1 MKKLV
6 SVLMIMI
13 FALSSVPAFSAEED
27 YDPQHTMLTLNM
39 AIVSIH
45 RILSTQDRIILEQEY
60 QNIIDNLSLGNIE
73 SDYDLTTLFQDLMSL
88 ITRKRLREE
97 ETKIF
102 QSRYDRRE
110 QNLLMNTLSGVRAYG
125 GNLFSWLGSLA
136 VSCASSYFSYQDSKA
151 ELAEDLQGDLW
162 KLKREDIEDC
172 NELQERLLNSSWNL
186 LRQYKLPDNYRL
198 VQRNMDDFYRAVN
211 ENDATRRLRMLRA
224 LEKDFQVYPPYWFY
238 RARAAQEINDNKEAH
253 SSFEKFN
260 EVWRPVLR
268 RDPYKVEA
276 VKFRISEIVNKGNL
290 TDDDKREILGLLEV
304 MRSNTPRED
313 WANNLFAGIAYFLLG
328 EKDTGI
334 EIVETNVDF
343 GYEET
348 LSNALLTEMK
358 KGRLDALTL
367 YALKDDI
374 RDIIAKV
381 QTKQPEPQAQTSTEP
396 TKKRKITWEEVKKI
410 AAKYGFRENRDNAM
424 QRTWN
429 AFADVEVKAFFGLS
443 TKIERQHREF
453 EIYFYNSG
461 SWMWCAWQWCAWHMM
476 NDNNMLYYGSI
487 YIQDSTDDN
496 LRNNPNIDERYIRN
510 KINKNLSGIIPDD
523 ILNDTVAA
531 LMEIKNLE

>member
-1 MKKLV
+1 
-6 SVLMIMI
+6 
-13 FALSSVPAFSAEED
+13 
-27 YDPQHTMLTLNM
+27 
-39 AIVSIH
+39 
-45 RILSTQDRIILEQEY
+45 
-60 QNIIDNLSLGNIE
+60 
-73 SDYDLTTLFQDLMSL
+73 
-88 ITRKRLREE
+88 
-97 ETKIF
+97 
-102 QSRYDRRE
+102 
-110 QNLLMNTLSGVRAYG
+110 
-125 GNLFSWLGSLA
+125 
-136 VSCASSYFSYQDSKA
+136 
-151 ELAEDLQGDLW
+151 
-162 KLKREDIEDC
+162 
-172 NELQERLLNSSWNL
+172 
-186 LRQYKLPDNYRL
+186 
-198 VQRNMDDFYRAVN
+198 
-211 ENDATRRLRMLRA
+211 MLRA

-268 RDPYKVEA
+268 QDPYKVEA

-290 TDDDKREILGLLEV
+290 TDDDKREFLGLLEV

-313 WANNLFAGIAYFLLG
+313 WANNLFAGIAYFLFG

-348 LSNALLTEMK
+348 LSNALLTKMK

-410 AAKYGFRENRDNAM
+410 AAKYGFRENRDNDM

-429 AFADVEVKAFFGLS
+429 AFADVEFGVKVEAFFGLS
-443 TKIERQHREF
+443 TKIERRIERQYREF
-453 EIYFYNSG
+453 VIFFPCPYFPDSLRCVDSLKCVWY
-461 SWMWCAWQWCAWHMM
+461 MT
-476 NDNNMLYYGSI
+476 DTYTYGDGI
-487 YIQDSTDDN
+487 IIQHLSDDQDLSDDN
-496 LRNNPNIDERYIRN
+496 DLRNNPNIDERYIRN
-510 KINKNLSGIIPDD
+510 EINKKLSGIIPDD

>member
-1 MKKLV
+1 
-6 SVLMIMI
+6 
-13 FALSSVPAFSAEED
+13 
-27 YDPQHTMLTLNM
+27 
-39 AIVSIH
+39 
-45 RILSTQDRIILEQEY
+45 
-60 QNIIDNLSLGNIE
+60 
-73 SDYDLTTLFQDLMSL
+73 
-88 ITRKRLREE
+88 
-97 ETKIF
+97 
-102 QSRYDRRE
+102 
-110 QNLLMNTLSGVRAYG
+110 
-125 GNLFSWLGSLA
+125 
-136 VSCASSYFSYQDSKA
+136 
-151 ELAEDLQGDLW
+151 
-162 KLKREDIEDC
+162 
-172 NELQERLLNSSWNL
+172 
-186 LRQYKLPDNYRL
+186 
-198 VQRNMDDFYRAVN
+198 
-211 ENDATRRLRMLRA
+211 MLRA

-253 SSFEKFN
+253 LSFEKFN

-268 RDPYKVEA
+268 QDPYKVEA

-290 TDDDKREILGLLEV
+290 TDDDKREFLGLLEV

-313 WANNLFAGIAYFLLG
+313 WANNLFAGIAYFLFG

-334 EIVETNVDF
+334 EIVETNIDF

-396 TKKRKITWEEVKKI
+396 TKKREITWEEIKKI
-410 AAKYGFRENRDNAM
+410 AAKYGFREVSDNKM

-429 AFADVEVKAFFGLS
+429 AFADVEVDVKVEAFFGLS
-443 TKIERQHREF
+443 TKIERRIERQYREF
-453 EIYFYNSG
+453 KIYFIYIDDRL
-461 SWMWCAWQWCAWHMM
+461 MWCAWDMM
-476 NDNNMLYYGSI
+476 GTSSYDYHGSI
-487 YIQDSTDDN
+487 DIPTDDN

-510 KINKNLSGIIPDD
+510 KINKKLSGIIPDD